1 MNLLLGEALALLLGA
16 ANILPA
22 EVTVLDEGGAAVV
35 DRHIL
40 VRLAVLD
47 EALLYIVLRAFLLL
61 LGFIG
66 GLERLCAS
74 SVVAVITLD
83 HCVVLVSSHLPPFP
97 LFHSKNTR
105 LTDNVDNVDNDDNVD
120 NVETM
125 LTMLTM

>member
-83 HCVVLVSSHLPPFP
+83 HCVVLVSSHLPPCPLFP
-97 LFHSKNTR
+97 LKKHKTQPTWGFCNARQKTPSSEY
-105 LTDNVDNVDNDDNVD
+105 LSWQ
-120 NVETM
+120 
-125 LTMLTM
+125 

>member
-35 DRHIL
+35 DRHVL
-40 VRLAVLD
+40 GRLAVLD
-47 EALLYIVLRAFLLL
+47 EALLHIVLRAFLLL

-83 HCVVLVSSHLPPFP
+83 HCVVLVSSHLPPVP

-105 LTDNVDNVDNDDNVD
+105 PLLKRNQ
-120 NVETM
+120 
-125 LTMLTM
+125 LFS